1 MAKFVYRMEN
11 ILNIKYKLEEQAKQ
25 EYMTVRVRLNEEEG
39 KLNALQNRKQEYFAQ
54 YRDLLKERLDVLQIE
69 TCKEAILLMD
79 EYIATQEQVVARIEE
94 ELELAI
100 AKMKEAIKERKIH
113 EKLKEKQ
120 FEIFLNDQI
129 IETIQ
134 VKCYSNIC
142 LNLLFLR
149 ARILFKIGRSTEL
162 KRCSGCQ

>member
-25 EYMTVRVRLNEEEG
+25 EYMTVRVRLNEEEA

-79 EYIATQEQVVARIEE
+79 EYIATQEQAVARIEE

-120 FEIFLNDQI
+120 FEIFLQELNQEEMKEIDQLI
-129 IETIQ
+129 SYQYNHSSDQE
-134 VKCYSNIC
+134 
-142 LNLLFLR
+142 
-149 ARILFKIGRSTEL
+149 E
-162 KRCSGCQ
+162 

>member
-120 FEIFLNDQI
+120 FEIFLQELNQEEMKEIDQLI
-129 IETIQ
+129 SYQYNHSSDQE
-134 VKCYSNIC
+134 
-142 LNLLFLR
+142 
-149 ARILFKIGRSTEL
+149 E
-162 KRCSGCQ
+162 

>member
-11 ILNIKYKLEEQAKQ
+11 ILNIKYKLAEQAKQ
-25 EYMTVRVRLNEEEG
+25 EYMTVRVRLNEEEE

-79 EYIATQEQVVARIEE
+79 EYIAAQEQVVARVEE
-94 ELELAI
+94 ELEQAI

-120 FEIFLNDQI
+120 FEIFLQELNQEEMKEIDQLI
-129 IETIQ
+129 SYQYNHSSDQE
-134 VKCYSNIC
+134 
-142 LNLLFLR
+142 
-149 ARILFKIGRSTEL
+149 E
-162 KRCSGCQ
+162 

>member
-25 EYMTVRVRLNEEEG
+25 EYMAVRVRFNEEEE

-79 EYIATQEQVVARIEE
+79 EYIAAQEQVVARVEE
-94 ELELAI
+94 ELEQAI

-120 FEIFLNDQI
+120 FEIFLQELNQEEMKEIDQLI
-129 IETIQ
+129 SYQYNHSSDQE
-134 VKCYSNIC
+134 
-142 LNLLFLR
+142 
-149 ARILFKIGRSTEL
+149 E
-162 KRCSGCQ
+162 